1 MNKTFSVKRIIQGR
15 LFKGDEIVSTI
26 TKFLK
31 ENSIT
36 SGLISGIGAVKK
48 AKIGYYNQ
56 SEKKYISQEFNEPM
70 EILSLK
76 GNISIKDGEPFLHL
90 HIVLSKEDF
99 TCIGGHLYE
108 AEVFAF
114 EFEIVEFEGNSF
126 QRGFD
131 EDTGLFLWKN

>member
-48 AKIGYYNQ
+48 
-56 SEKKYISQEFNEPM
+56 SQNW
-70 EILSLK
+70 LL
-76 GNISIKDGEPFLHL
+76 
-90 HIVLSKEDF
+90 
-99 TCIGGHLYE
+99 
-108 AEVFAF
+108 
-114 EFEIVEFEGNSF
+114 
-126 QRGFD
+126 
-131 EDTGLFLWKN
+131 